1 MTAQLLQAKLKN
13 HWTVKLKLTT
23 QQSGRT
29 AHKIERERKKR
40 KRDQSM
46 KKRKARDGKRDIK
59 GEMVVKLSPKQ
70 SKLDF

>member
-29 AHKIERERKKR
+29 AHKIEEE